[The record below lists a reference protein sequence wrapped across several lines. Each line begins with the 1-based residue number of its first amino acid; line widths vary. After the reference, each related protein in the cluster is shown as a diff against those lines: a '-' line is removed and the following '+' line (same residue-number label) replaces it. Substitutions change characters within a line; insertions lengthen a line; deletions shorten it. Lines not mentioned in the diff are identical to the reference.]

1 VSLADDLVW
10 LIDIASPTGHED
22 ALRDAITDRLGAA
35 GLPARQV
42 GRSVVV
48 GATSGKPV
56 VSLYGHLDTV
66 PTQGNL
72 PARIEG
78 DRVFGLGASDM
89 KAGLAVMMALL
100 EDPEVQG
107 GPFDVIG
114 VFYDG
119 EEGPADGN
127 GLEAVLDTVDDLG
140 TSEIAVV
147 MEPTDGELQLGC
159 QGVLNARVEFH
170 GRAAHSARPW
180 LGENAISKAGA
191 WLAAMHERQ
200 HRPVEVEGLQFNETY
215 AVTMAEGG
223 VANNVLPARFAIN
236 VNHRFPPD
244 RTVAEA
250 EARLLEVC
258 AGADELTIVDR
269 APAASIPAGN
279 PHLDRLRGLVDVVS
293 AKTAWTDVARLTERG
308 IPAVNYGP
316 GEVALAHTV
325 EESVAVGALDE
336 AFEVMRR
343 FLSSE

>member
-1 VSLADDLVW
+1 VSLAEDLVW
-10 LIDIASPTGHED
+10 LIDIASPTGYEET
-22 ALRDAITDRLGAA
+22 LRDAIAARLGAA
-35 GLPARQV
+35 GLPVQQV

-48 GATSGKPV
+48 GAATGKPV

-66 PTQGNL
+66 PAQGNL

-89 KAGLAVMMALL
+89 KAGLAVMVAVL
-100 EDPEVQG
+100 EESEVQG

-127 GLEAVLDTVDDLG
+127 GLEAVLDAVDALR
-140 TSEIAVV
+140 TSEFAIV

-180 LGENAISKAGA
+180 LGENAISKGGA
-191 WLAAMHERQ
+191 WLASMHERQ
-200 HRPVEVEGLQFNETY
+200 HRPIEVEGLQFNETY

-223 VANNVLPARFAIN
+223 VANNVLPAGFVLN

-244 RTVAEA
+244 RTMAEA

-258 AGADELTIVDR
+258 AGADEVTIVDR
-269 APAASIPAGN
+269 APAAPIPVAN
-279 PHLDRLRGLVDVVS
+279 AHLDRLRGLVDVVS

-325 EESVAVGALDE
+325 EESASVAAMGQVVQ
-336 AFEVMRR
+336 VMRE
-343 FLSSE
+343 LLTS